1 MWTIFRAEI
10 AHFKTQHVAYR
21 KTGAEWEILGELGMR
36 LHHREEA
43 KECFQRS
50 LDSSRC
56 VLFSIYQALIPL
68 RATVLSPILRVVKRK
83 A

>member
-50 LDSSRC
+50 LDSSRY
-56 VLFSIYQALIPL
+56 VLFFSGLTAL
-68 RATVLSPILRVVKRK
+68 VSSEGFMSCILC
-83 A
+83 